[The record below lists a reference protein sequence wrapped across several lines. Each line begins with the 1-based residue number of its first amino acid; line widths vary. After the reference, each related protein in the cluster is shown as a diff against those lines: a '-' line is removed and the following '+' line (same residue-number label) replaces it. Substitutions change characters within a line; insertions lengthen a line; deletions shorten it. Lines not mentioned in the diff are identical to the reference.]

1 MKTATINQFDLINV
15 SNAEIKEYYKAA
27 KDWKSYHNFI
37 LNEILEEYKDNE
49 SMLQL
54 IKILS
59 KHLHN
64 YSDKDYISVSVE
76 RVMKRTK
83 NKTTYRPYLNTMI
96 KEYHVLFNNDYND
109 SNFIVKNKQQTFIDL
124 NFSDIKDIQI
134 EDEYNGQQY
143 HITFRYDDNVD
154 YDMYVSNFD

>member
-1 MKTATINQFDLINV
+1 MKTSTINQCNLIDV
-15 SNAEIKEYYKAA
+15 SNAEIKEFYKATN
-27 KDWKSYHNFI
+27 DWKSYYTFI

-83 NKTTYRPYLNTMI
+83 SKTTYRPYLNTMI
-96 KEYHVLFNNDYND
+96 KEYHILFNNDYKGSMMLKAAVNHLGYTLLLFFD
-109 SNFIVKNKQQTFIDL
+109 NK
-124 NFSDIKDIQI
+124 
-134 EDEYNGQQY
+134 
-143 HITFRYDDNVD
+143 
-154 YDMYVSNFD
+154 